1 MRSFYYIGSK
11 KGPVPSFQVFF
22 PQSFQGWSQMGPFG
36 PFLLEFQGVFFSKVS
51 SRARLHLYHAGLGSS
66 PSPRSRIILQK
77 LHRLFPRAG
86 TALQHAD
93 PWQLLVATIL
103 SAQCTDKRVNLVT
116 PGLFR
121 RFPRPQDFAASPPGE
136 LEECIRSTG
145 FYNNKAR
152 NIRGAAQR
160 IIEVHGGKVPDTM
173 EELLALPGVARKTAN
188 CVLGSAF
195 GKNEGVVVDTHVAR
209 LSRRLGLTAEKN
221 PVKIEQDLCRL
232 FPRRSWTFLAHA
244 LILHGRAT
252 CKARKPDCAGCFLS
266 EDCPRTGL

>member
-1 MRSFYYIGSK
+1 
-11 KGPVPSFQVFF
+11 
-22 PQSFQGWSQMGPFG
+22 MGP
-36 PFLLEFQGVFFSKVS
+36 PPA
-51 SRARLHLYHAGLGSS
+51 SR
-66 PSPRSRIILQK
+66 PQEILKK
-77 LHRLFPRAG
+77 LRKLFPKAG

-121 RFPRPQDFAASPPGE
+121 RFPRPEDFAASPPGE

-145 FYNNKAR
+145 FFNNKAR
-152 NIRGAAQR
+152 SIRGAAR
-160 IIEVHGGKVPDTM
+160 KIVEEHGGRVPDTM
-173 EELLALPGVARKTAN
+173 EELLGLPGVARKTAN

-209 LSRRLGLTAEKN
+209 LSCRLGLTAEKN

-252 CKARKPDCAGCFLS
+252 CKARKPDCSGCFLS